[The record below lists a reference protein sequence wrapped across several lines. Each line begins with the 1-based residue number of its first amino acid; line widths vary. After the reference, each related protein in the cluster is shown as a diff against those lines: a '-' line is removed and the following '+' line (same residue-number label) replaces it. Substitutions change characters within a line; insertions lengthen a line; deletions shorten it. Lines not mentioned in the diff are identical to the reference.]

1 MELYNS
7 TIGKILGIH
16 GRMISGSKSG
26 YRKHYPDN
34 LVVFNS
40 NMVVVTETGAS
51 KVWFGDVDITL
62 DREKLKQ
69 VAKELDGTV
78 FIIYEMD
85 GRFENENSPV
95 LSRYVYS
102 VDRDG
107 VETLGDS
114 VSVYFEI
121 GDEIKSRKNQ

>member
-7 TIGKILGIH
+7 TVEKILGIQ

-26 YRKHYPDN
+26 YRRYYPDN

-40 NMVVVTETGAS
+40 YMVVVTKTGAS

-69 VAKELDGTV
+69 VAKELDATV

-107 VETLGDS
+107 METLGDS
-114 VSVYFEI
+114 TSVYFEI